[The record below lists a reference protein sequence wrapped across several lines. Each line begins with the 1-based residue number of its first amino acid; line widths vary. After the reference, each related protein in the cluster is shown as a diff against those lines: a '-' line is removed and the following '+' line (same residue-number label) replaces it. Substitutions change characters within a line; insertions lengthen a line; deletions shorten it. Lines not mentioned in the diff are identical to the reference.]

1 MSGLT
6 LTWDV
11 FKFNTG
17 VNGMYKQESL
27 TLTWDVFK
35 FYDDSFNIFEAVQFN
50 FNMRC
55 I

>member
-1 MSGLT
+1 MYLNKGTSILGGRKSLGLT

-11 FKFNTG
+11 FKSRYFYE
-17 VNGMYKQESL
+17 YKAPE
-27 TLTWDVFK
+27 K
-35 FYDDSFNIFEAVQFN
+35 FN